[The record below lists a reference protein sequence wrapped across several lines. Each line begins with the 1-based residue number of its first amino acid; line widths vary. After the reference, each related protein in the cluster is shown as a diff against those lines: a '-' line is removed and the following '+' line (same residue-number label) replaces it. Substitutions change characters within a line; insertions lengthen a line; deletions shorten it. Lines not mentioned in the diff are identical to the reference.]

1 MIAYLAQ
8 LYVNVIEPGLRIFA
22 IIALIMAA
30 LYVFNLLR
38 GGKDDAITKLVNGFF
53 RLIYKTVCLFGV
65 LMVKLMRGF
74 IKRMMLVFAVIRDFF
89 TSRDL

>member
-22 IIALIMAA
+22 VVALVMAV
-30 LYVFNLLR
+30 LYILNLLR
-38 GGKDDAITKLVNGFF
+38 GAKDDAITKLVNGFF

-65 LMVKLMRGF
+65 LMVKLVRGS
-74 IKRMMLVFAVIRDFF
+74 IKRLMLVFAVIRDFF